1 MTPRLTAQLL
11 IAMTVA
17 ALPPVLVAI
26 FLGAVSG
33 GPMAQSGLL
42 AALLVG
48 GTLVWAVV
56 VAAVSSRFVS
66 ADTEAVLAVAERRE
80 SEPSLGSPA
89 ERLAR
94 HLDEQD
100 RRLRV
105 LAAEMARAPLSAG
118 AGAVATHIVGMVR
131 GVTRDPT
138 WELVVMS
145 DTPELPSGAYSAAEP
160 GPIED
165 LHRWASVSATQA
177 PTNPAIAIGPWGA
190 FLLIPARGQEVRSAV
205 LMAPWEGR
213 QEPTGA
219 DHSLLALLAEQA
231 AMAIDHALLY
241 SRAREQAETV
251 TRLSA
256 IQKDFLRGVTHDLQS
271 PLASIS
277 ATAAELRGRLNVDAG
292 DERALDAVE
301 EQAAR
306 LRRMVRQLLTMSGIE
321 AGAVRPRDDVFR
333 VQPLLDR
340 VLDALHLPGG
350 RVVVEST
357 GPDRLIVGD
366 PDRVEQVL
374 WAVLDNAL
382 KYSPA
387 TSTVSVRLQLDLDGG
402 RPVERIAILD
412 RGIGMDAET
421 GRRAGEQFYRSDEAR
436 SVAPN
441 GSGIGLYT
449 SKALMALMGGSLAL
463 SGELGRGTTAVLTI
477 PAELVGDDSIG
488 PPDESPASLSTSGD
502 IAQGSFQG
510 GAATVTPARRDS
522 RPHGDDTP

>member
-1 MTPRLTAQLL
+1 MTPRLTGQLL

-17 ALPPVLVAI
+17 AVPPVLLAI
-26 FLGAVSG
+26 FLGALSG
-33 GPMAQSGLL
+33 GPLAQSGLL
-42 AALLVG
+42 AGLLVG

-56 VAAVSSRFVS
+56 VAAVSSRYVS

-94 HLDEQD
+94 NLDEQE

-118 AGAVATHIVGMVR
+118 AAAVAIHIVGMIR

-138 WELVVMS
+138 WDLVIVS
-145 DTPELPSGAYSAAEP
+145 DTPELPSAAYGAAEP

-165 LHRWASVSATQA
+165 LHRWASVHATQA
-177 PTNPAIAIGPWGA
+177 SSDPAIGIGPWGA
-190 FLLIPARGQEVRSAV
+190 FLLIPVRGQEVRSAV

-213 QEPTGA
+213 QEPTGG
-219 DHSLLALLAEQA
+219 DRSLLALLAEQA

-241 SRAREQAETV
+241 SRARQQAETV

-277 ATAAELRGRLNVDAG
+277 ATAAELRGRPNLDAG

-321 AGAVRPRDDVFR
+321 AGAVRPREDVFR
-333 VQPLLDR
+333 AQPLVDR
-340 VLDALHLPGG
+340 VLHALRLADG
-350 RVVVEST
+350 RVSVEST

-382 KYSPA
+382 KYSPP
-387 TSTVSVRLQLDLDGG
+387 TTTVSVRLELSSDGG
-402 RPVERIAILD
+402 RPVERISIQD
-412 RGIGMDAET
+412 HGIGMDAET
-421 GRRAGEQFYRSDEAR
+421 RRRAGEQFYRSDEAR
-436 SVAPN
+436 SFAPN

-449 SKALMALMGGSLAL
+449 SKALMELMGGSLQL
-463 SGELGRGTTAVLTI
+463 SGEIGRGTTVVLTI
-477 PAELVGDDSIG
+477 PAEPVGDDSVG
-488 PPDESPASLSTSGD
+488 PVNESPAPVSTSGD
-502 IAQGSFQG
+502 LAQG
-510 GAATVTPARRDS
+510 
-522 RPHGDDTP
+522 